1 MRNDCVD
8 CLRGVGIFIIVWS
21 HISLGILL
29 DEIVNPIVLGVF
41 FILSGMFY
49 RSMPLYDLLRSK
61 GKKAYLPLADFCS
74 DGVCLSLVIF
84 LCRFQA
90 IRLSDVD

>member
-29 DEIVNPIVLGVF
+29 DDWMEAHLHNYPVGYVLSKYAIVRLATF
-41 FILSGMFY
+41 E
-49 RSMPLYDLLRSK
+49 